1 MFKDLNSEDPECG
14 TELKDEQ
21 AFGFSL
27 NNNKIYE
34 NGKQDESIIY
44 CNNNYGPCF
53 KNYFFKIFD
62 KCFDNGGICGTLQQ
76 SNFIGIEQDFE
87 INGGEQNFDVE
98 DIEVFQI
105 AFR

>member
-1 MFKDLNSEDPECG
+1 MKM
-14 TELKDEQ
+14 
-21 AFGFSL
+21 
-27 NNNKIYE
+27 
-34 NGKQDESIIY
+34 ESRMKVL
-44 CNNNYGPCF
+44 F
-53 KNYFFKIFD
+53 
-62 KCFDNGGICGTLQQ
+62 TLQQ